1 MLQTKAKAVI
11 ERDMSKI
18 RTKRAEK
25 QRQANTRASQ
35 DQAMTEAVH
44 VKPIEPSND
53 MPDKQDDSQTSE
65 AADRQDITM
74 SDALDVSAGGVSGN
88 EQQPSDLAEASSG
101 KMPVVSLEGMPQDSQ
116 NTTGLAIS
124 MPDDIE
130 AKTPQP
136 KNEPPPSQTLP
147 SGTITD
153 PENTTNPVDDPS
165 KLEEEI
171 NFDALFNDTEGVPQ
185 DGPLDFDFD
194 FTTGEDATQEIM
206 NGTAVE
212 GVDMNSADIANAL
225 PGTSEDLN
233 SLLPGLESFVN
244 DTDVAANK
252 APNNNPPPRDQ
263 SQSEQHSGNEG
274 EMQANA
280 QPSLDNS
287 GLDDFFSGAN
297 FDSTEGAGNP
307 DSNLFGDDS
316 FGQMEDFSDDWWKD
330 T

>member
-1 MLQTKAKAVI
+1 
-11 ERDMSKI
+11 MSKI
-18 RTKRAEK
+18 RRKRAEK

-35 DQAMTEAVH
+35 DQAMTEAVQA
-44 VKPIEPSND
+44 KPIEPSNG
-53 MPDKQDDSQTSE
+53 MPDKQLDGQTHE
-65 AADRQDITM
+65 VADRQDITM
-74 SDALDVSAGGVSGN
+74 SDALDAPGGGVTGN
-88 EQQPSDLAEASSG
+88 EQQRSDLAEPSSG

-130 AKTPQP
+130 TKTPQP
-136 KNEPPPSQTLP
+136 MNEPAPLQTLP

-153 PENTTNPVDDPS
+153 PGNTTNQADDPN
-165 KLEEEI
+165 KIEEEI
-171 NFDALFNDTEGVPQ
+171 NFDALFNDTEEVPQ

-194 FTTGEDATQEIM
+194 FTTGEDATQDIM
-206 NGTAVE
+206 NGTGLE
-212 GVDMNSADIANAL
+212 GVDMTSADIANAL
-225 PGTSEDLN
+225 PSTSEDLN

-263 SQSEQHSGNEG
+263 TQSEQLNGNG
-274 EMQANA
+274 GDMQATA
-280 QPSLDNS
+280 QPSLDNG

-297 FDSTEGAGNP
+297 FDSTDGAGNP